1 MTTLPEDVRF
11 VGSTPE
17 MSTARLPCFAISFRS
32 SGTDFGVDI
41 AGIKSIGVYESG
53 ISKVNEYVRL
63 SELMEIDIFDE
74 IQKMRQQGRKAALAT
89 IVQIRGSVPSFQSAK
104 MLVRDDGSTLGSV
117 GGGCVEAEVW
127 TAAQDVIRDEKSK
140 ILSFDLTDESMA
152 ESGLICGGKVEIFV
166 EPILSTPKIVV
177 FGAGHIASQVSKIA
191 TIAGFRTTVVDNRPV
206 YANAERFPEA
216 EAIFSES
223 FEQAF
228 EEIVPNENTYVI
240 IVTRGHQEDQNVLRW
255 AVQTDARYIGMI
267 GSKRK
272 IRSIVEQLETEGI
285 PRERLERVYMPIGL
299 DIGAVLPEEIAVA
312 IVAEVIHV
320 RRAGF
325 KHPLSKK
332 LLQTTRT

>member
-1 MTTLPEDVRF
+1 
-11 VGSTPE
+11 
-17 MSTARLPCFAISFRS
+17 
-32 SGTDFGVDI
+32 
-41 AGIKSIGVYESG
+41 
-53 ISKVNEYVRL
+53 
-63 SELMEIDIFDE
+63 MEIDIFDE
-74 IQKMRQQGRKAALAT
+74 IQKLRQQGRKAALAT

-140 ILSFDLTDESMA
+140 VMSFDLTDESMA
-152 ESGLICGGKVEIFV
+152 ESGLICGGKLEIFV
-166 EPILSTPKIVV
+166 EPILPTPKMVV

-191 TIAGFRTTVVDNRPV
+191 TIAGFRTIVVDNRPV
-206 YANAERFPEA
+206 YANPERFPEA
-216 EAIFSES
+216 EAIYSES
-223 FEQAF
+223 FERAF

-255 AVQTDARYIGMI
+255 AVQTNARYIGMI

-272 IRSIVEQLETEGI
+272 IRSIVEQLESEGI
-285 PRERLERVYMPIGL
+285 PRERLERVYMPVGL

-320 RRAGF
+320 RRTGF
-325 KHPLSKK
+325 KHALSKK
-332 LLQTTRT
+332 LLQATHT

>member
-1 MTTLPEDVRF
+1 
-11 VGSTPE
+11 
-17 MSTARLPCFAISFRS
+17 
-32 SGTDFGVDI
+32 
-41 AGIKSIGVYESG
+41 
-53 ISKVNEYVRL
+53 
-63 SELMEIDIFDE
+63 MEIDVFDE
-74 IQKMRQQGRKAALAT
+74 IRRLRQEGRKAALAT

-127 TAAQDVIRDEKSK
+127 AAAQDVLREEKSRVM
-140 ILSFDLTDESMA
+140 SFDLTDESMA
-152 ESGLICGGKVEIFV
+152 ESGLICGGKLEIFI
-166 EPILSTPKIVV
+166 EPILPTPKMVI
-177 FGAGHIASQVSKIA
+177 FGAGHIATQVSKIA
-191 TIAGFRTTVVDNRPV
+191 AIAGFRTTIVDNRPV

-216 EAIFSES
+216 EAVFSES

-228 EEIVPNENTYVI
+228 EQIVPNENTYIV

-255 AVQTDARYIGMI
+255 AVQTNARYVGMI

-272 IRSIVEQLETEGI
+272 IRSIADQLESEGI
-285 PRERLERVYMPIGL
+285 SRDRLERIYMPIGL

-325 KHPLSKK
+325 KHPYSKK
-332 LLQTTRT
+332 LYQASHT

>member
-1 MTTLPEDVRF
+1 
-11 VGSTPE
+11 
-17 MSTARLPCFAISFRS
+17 
-32 SGTDFGVDI
+32 
-41 AGIKSIGVYESG
+41 
-53 ISKVNEYVRL
+53 
-63 SELMEIDIFDE
+63 MEIDIFDE

-89 IVQIRGSVPSFQSAK
+89 IVQIRGSVPSFQTAK
-104 MLVRDDGSTLGSV
+104 MLIRDDGSTLGSV

-127 TAAQDVIRDEKSK
+127 TAAQDVMRDEKSK
-140 ILSFDLTDESMA
+140 IMTFDLTDESMA

-166 EPILSTPKIVV
+166 EPILPTPKMLI
-177 FGAGHIASQVSKIA
+177 FGAGHISTQVSKIA

-216 EAIFSES
+216 EAIHSES
-223 FEQAF
+223 FEKAF
-228 EEIVPNENTYVI
+228 EEIVPDENTYVI

-255 AVQTDARYIGMI
+255 AVQTNARYIGMI

-272 IRSIVEQLETEGI
+272 IRSIAEQLESEGI
-285 PRERLERVYMPIGL
+285 SRERLERVYMPIGL

-312 IVAEVIHV
+312 IVAELIHV

-332 LLQTTRT
+332 LLQTTHT

>member
-1 MTTLPEDVRF
+1 
-11 VGSTPE
+11 
-17 MSTARLPCFAISFRS
+17 
-32 SGTDFGVDI
+32 
-41 AGIKSIGVYESG
+41 
-53 ISKVNEYVRL
+53 
-63 SELMEIDIFDE
+63 MEIDIFDE
-74 IQKMRQQGRKAALAT
+74 IQRLRLEGRKAALAT

-104 MLVRDDGSTLGSV
+104 MLVRDDGSILGSI

-127 TAAQDVIRDEKSK
+127 TTAQEVIRDEKSRVM
-140 ILSFDLTDESMA
+140 SFDLTDESMA

-166 EPILSTPKIVV
+166 EPILPAPKVV
-177 FGAGHIASQVSKIA
+177 IFGAGHIATQVSRIA
-191 TIAGFRTTVVDNRPV
+191 TIAGFKTTIVDNRPV

-216 EAIFSES
+216 EAIYSDS

-228 EEIVPNENTYVI
+228 EQIAPNENTYLI

-255 AVQTDARYIGMI
+255 AVQTNARYIGMI

-272 IRSIVEQLETEGI
+272 IRSITEQLESEGVA
-285 PRERLERVYMPIGL
+285 RERLDRVFMPIGL

-312 IVAEVIHV
+312 IVAEIIHN

-332 LLQTTRT
+332 LYQTTHT